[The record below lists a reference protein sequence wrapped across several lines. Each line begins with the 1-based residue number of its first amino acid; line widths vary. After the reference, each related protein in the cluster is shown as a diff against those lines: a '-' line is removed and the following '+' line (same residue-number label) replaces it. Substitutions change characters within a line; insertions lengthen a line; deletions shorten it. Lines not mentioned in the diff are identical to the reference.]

1 MKRKNEIILA
11 GDCKMKRKAAVVCCS
26 DGRKTPERE
35 KLELTVK
42 HLEEMGISVCLS
54 DHLFSEKP
62 SCETLRPKERAAELM
77 RFFSDSAITD
87 IFDISGG
94 DLANGIHRQKL
105 GFVSGKKH
113 CRR

>member
-42 HLEEMGISVCLS
+42 HLEEMGISVCL
-54 DHLFSEKP
+54 
-62 SCETLRPKERAAELM
+62 
-77 RFFSDSAITD
+77 
-87 IFDISGG
+87 
-94 DLANGIHRQKL
+94 
-105 GFVSGKKH
+105 
-113 CRR
+113 